1 MNSFSLTRYLFV
13 ILAESVDSP
22 FCMSTGK
29 RDTSWE
35 PYWKDRRKGETHLI
49 IYIAQIFSLR
59 FTCKNEKKVEPLM
72 SQKPT
77 YYVL

>member
-1 MNSFSLTRYLFV
+1 MDRYLLV
-13 ILAESVDSP
+13 ILAESVDTLFVCLLESYIQVE
-22 FCMSTGK
+22 SHTEKIDVK
-29 RDTSWE
+29 RIYTF
-35 PYWKDRRKGETHLI
+35 I

>member
-1 MNSFSLTRYLFV
+1 MDRHLFV
-13 ILAESVDSP
+13 ILAESVDTLFVCLLESEIQVENP
-22 FCMSTGK
+22 TGK
-29 RDTSWE
+29 IDV
-35 PYWKDRRKGETHLI
+35 KRRHTLL
-49 IYIAQIFSLR
+49 YIAQIFSLR

>member
-13 ILAESVDSP
+13 ILVESVDTLFVYLLESEIQVENP
-22 FCMSTGK
+22 TGK
-29 RDTSWE
+29 IDV
-35 PYWKDRRKGETHLI
+35 KGKHTLL
-49 IYIAQIFSLR
+49 YIAQIFSLR
-59 FTCKNEKKVEPLM
+59 FTCKNEKQVEPLM